1 MNDERDLKVR
11 HEKEGDDDCLGD
23 NSASLS
29 LLTHLLKC
37 KDKDPAQTAP
47 ICQICRAHTENEML
61 AAFQSSVPIMWSARK
76 RNGSEDKCLPTEEP
90 EHTSMFK
97 VDFL

>member
-29 LLTHLLKC
+29 LLIHLLKC
-37 KDKDPAQTAP
+37 
-47 ICQICRAHTENEML
+47 
-61 AAFQSSVPIMWSARK
+61 
-76 RNGSEDKCLPTEEP
+76 
-90 EHTSMFK
+90 
-97 VDFL
+97 